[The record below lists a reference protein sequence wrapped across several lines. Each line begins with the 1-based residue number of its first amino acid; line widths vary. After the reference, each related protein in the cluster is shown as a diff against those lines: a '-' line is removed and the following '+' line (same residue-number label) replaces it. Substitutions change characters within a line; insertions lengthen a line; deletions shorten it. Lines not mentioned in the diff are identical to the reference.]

1 MRYVVFIFLFGCSV
15 TAQEPSKE
23 LNKDA
28 EFEQLLNKVKQTTI
42 EGVKVQEEA
51 DMQQKTI
58 INETV
63 NKIVSLKNELN
74 EVKNKLDSIDSDTG
88 SKYILLPIS
97 NSKKD

>member
-1 MRYVVFIFLFGCSV
+1 MRYLVFIFLFGCSV

-28 EFEQLLNKVKQTTI
+28 EFEQLLNKVKQTSI
-42 EGVKVQEEA
+42 DGIKVQQEA
-51 DMQQKTI
+51 DKQQKTI

-88 SKYILLPIS
+88 AKYILLPIS